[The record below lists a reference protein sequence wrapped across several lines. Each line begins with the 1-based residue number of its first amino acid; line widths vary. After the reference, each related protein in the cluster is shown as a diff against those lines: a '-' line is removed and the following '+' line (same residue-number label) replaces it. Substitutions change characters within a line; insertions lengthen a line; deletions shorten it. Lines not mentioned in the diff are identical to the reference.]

1 MAVAGAPAGMNT
13 PAPPSLGGTGSSAL
27 FGRSLLYVVVLS
39 LQTVAAVVV
48 SPVLAYLLG
57 PTEFGSLA
65 AAIAL
70 HQALIVFAVLGLD
83 QGLVLQ
89 RAADQD
95 SRAVRG
101 LVTVGIVLSMAVTL
115 VIGVTGPLWSRPLG
129 FGGFS
134 SLLIAT
140 VLWTAPGA
148 IVLLALAE
156 LLTEDRLGPFA
167 AVSVLS
173 AVGGQVFGIA
183 LLFSVARTASAYAW
197 GGVISQSSAMVVAL
211 ICTRPRL
218 AGLRDRAVTTRAFRI
233 GIPMAFS
240 GAAFFVLNA
249 GDRIIVQRDLGAFQV
264 GRYQVAYTVGWVVV
278 LLLIFTSQAWT
289 PRFAGVP
296 DEAERWALLGQSRD
310 ELYRLLVPVT
320 LGITLAAP
328 VALRLVA
335 PPTFQPASLL
345 IVVYLVAVSAF
356 PIAASGASERALIT
370 MRRAKPLAVVAGV
383 AATINIALNIVLV
396 PAMGIAGAALATV
409 AAFALQAFLQLRV
422 LPKHRKWPAP
432 STPLVVSALAA
443 CALSAASVL
452 IPQTATYDAARL
464 TLACACLPWF
474 IVRLRAARGAPG
486 RRNSA
491 PRLLEAWP
499 GHDRIRGEHADAPEI
514 GAAAH
519 RVPQPMRVVVI
530 DLDEPLPE
538 LAADE
543 RYVRAWVVG
552 RRHGVPRGAIEVD
565 LTGASE
571 PIQGQLGRLR
581 DEVPDPGD
589 GRAMPAEDRLPT
601 ISVIVPTIAQRL
613 SDLRYCVDQL
623 AAQDYPKEVEVLLA
637 DNRGS
642 VVEPDVLAALVAGR
656 DGFRIV
662 RETRPG
668 VSAARNAGLGAAR
681 NEIIVYTDDDVR
693 ADAGWLR
700 SIGTRFAREPELDG
714 ITGLIL
720 PAELDTPAQLWY
732 ERYYG
737 GFSGQRTFEPLTLQ
751 VADAAGRPWRRS
763 RVVLTDDHHRQVREF
778 AIYGVGAY
786 AAGAN
791 MAFRRS
797 ALKRIGGFD
806 IALGTGTPARGGE
819 DLAAIIA
826 LLWQGGRIGY
836 EPGAVVYHR
845 HRRGYDDLRRQ
856 MRGNGVGFTAMLTSL
871 VVNDAAHAIGVASQL
886 PLAVRRFGGQAACRL
901 ARGRRS
907 AAGSPSAQPVAS
919 FPRALALDEWRGY
932 TQGPVRYV
940 QSRREASAWSQPHQE
955 RT

>member
-1 MAVAGAPAGMNT
+1 M
-13 PAPPSLGGTGSSAL
+13 
-27 FGRSLLYVVVLS
+27 LYVVVLS
-39 LQTVAAVVV
+39 LQTVTAVVV
-48 SPVLAYLLG
+48 SPVLAHLLG

-70 HQALIVFAVLGLD
+70 HQALIVLAVLGLD

-89 RAADQD
+89 RAADKD
-95 SRAVRG
+95 SRAARG
-101 LVTVGIVLSMAVTL
+101 LVTVGIALSMAVTL
-115 VIGVTGPLWSRPLG
+115 LIGVTGPLWSRPLG
-129 FGGFS
+129 FGSFS
-134 SLLIAT
+134 SLVIAT

-148 IVLLALAE
+148 IVLLTLAE
-156 LLTEDRLGPFA
+156 LLTEDRLGPFV

-173 AVGGQVFGIA
+173 AVGGQVFGIV
-183 LLFSVARTASAYAW
+183 LLFSVSRTAATYAW
-197 GGVISQSSAMVVAL
+197 GGVISQSAAMVIAL

-218 AGLRDRAVTTRAFRI
+218 AGLRDRAVAARAFRI

-240 GAAFFVLNA
+240 GGAFFVLNA

-278 LLLIFTSQAWT
+278 LLVMFTSQAWT
-289 PRFAGVP
+289 PRFAGVH

-310 ELYRLLVPVT
+310 ELYRLLIPVT

-328 VALRLVA
+328 VALRIVA
-335 PPTFQPASLL
+335 PPTFGLPSLL
-345 IVVYLVAVSAF
+345 IVVYLVALSAF

-370 MRRAKPLAVVAGV
+370 MRRVKPLAVVGGV
-383 AATINIALNIVLV
+383 AAAINIALNIVLV
-396 PAMGIAGAALATV
+396 PVMGITGAALATV

-422 LPKHRKWPAP
+422 LPKHRTWPAP
-432 STPLVVSALAA
+432 PARLVASVLAA

-452 IPQTATYDAARL
+452 IPQTALYDAARL
-464 TLACACLPWF
+464 LVACACLPWF
-474 IVRLRAARGAPG
+474 IVRLRTARGAPD
-486 RRNSA
+486 RREPA
-491 PRLLEAWP
+491 PHLLEASP

-514 GAAAH
+514 GAAVNQ
-519 RVPQPMRVVVI
+519 VPQPMRVVVI

-538 LAADE
+538 LAADD

-552 RRHGVPRGAIEVD
+552 RRNGVPRGAIEVD
-565 LTGASE
+565 LTSASE
-571 PIQGQLGRLR
+571 RIQEQLRRLR
-581 DEVPDPGD
+581 DEVADPAD
-589 GRAMPAEDRLPT
+589 CRAMPAEDRLPT

-613 SDLRYCVDQL
+613 PDLRGCVDRL

-637 DNRGS
+637 DNRRS
-642 VVEPDVLAALVAGR
+642 AAEPDLLAALVAGR
-656 DGFRIV
+656 HGFRIV

-668 VSAARNAGLGAAR
+668 ISAARNAGLRAAH
-681 NEIIVYTDDDVR
+681 NEIVVYTDDDVR

-714 ITGLIL
+714 LTGLIL

-737 GFSGQRTFEPLTLQ
+737 GFGGQRTFQPLTLQ
-751 VADAAGRPWRRS
+751 VADAAGRPWRRA
-763 RVVLTDDHHRQVREF
+763 RVVLTDDRHRRVGEF
-778 AIYGVGAY
+778 PIYRVGAY

-791 MAFRRS
+791 MAFRRR

-806 IALGTGTPARGGE
+806 TALGTGTPSRGGE

-845 HRRGYDDLRRQ
+845 HRRRYEDLRRQ

-871 VVNDAAHAIGVASQL
+871 AVNDAALAAGVASQL
-886 PLAVRRFGGQAACRL
+886 PVAVGRLAGLATYRL
-901 ARGRRS
+901 ARGRQS
-907 AAGSPSAQPVAS
+907 AAGRQSAQPVAS
-919 FPRALALDEWRGY
+919 YPRALALDELRGY
-932 TQGPVRYV
+932 PQGPVRYL
-940 QSRREASAWSQPHQE
+940 QSRRAARAWRQPHQE
-955 RT
+955 PT